1 MRPPQIADIAEPTRP
16 GHWRKSEP
24 RFRFRENSILGIQK
38 LFLPRGNPMSREA
51 IAAVILFPRDFVLTG
66 RALDGWI
73 DRCGKRAPTDRILKM
88 VATLVFLSLYG
99 P

>member
-1 MRPPQIADIAEPTRP
+1 
-16 GHWRKSEP
+16 
-24 RFRFRENSILGIQK
+24 
-38 LFLPRGNPMSREA
+38 MSREA

-88 VATLVFLSLYG
+88 VATLVFLSLSMARRKSKDRYRRINLSENCIILQNMLR
-99 P
+99 PPTRARQDT